1 MKSDNRL
8 LSLLSAGLLCWISS
22 SAQTGISN
30 GQFSASLESNS
41 IIYMDDPVL
50 GVHPKEDHFASNDY
64 LKMDYSS
71 GNFSAGIQL
80 EGYLPALYGFEI
92 GDQTDY
98 RKFFLAS
105 KYINWQKDGLLVHIG
120 DIYDQFG
127 NGLIYRSFEDR
138 NLGLNNSLEGIQA
151 GYSLGRV
158 LSLRAM
164 MGHPRYYT
172 EYLDTWVRG
181 ADLQFSLSELLH
193 FDSLNLEFEAGYV
206 NRYEENYAFEAE
218 PNVHLYSAALNFSFQ
233 GLNLKAEY
241 AAKTRDIPAVLQ
253 NAHSGAAILLE
264 ALYNRKNFS
273 ISADFRILDHMGTML
288 STTLSG
294 TANSLNYLPSLSR
307 QYHYMLANL
316 NPHQVNVVG
325 EAAGQLDL
333 FYKLKSKENRHRYW
347 TLHLNASGASTI
359 SPSQADDGSIR
370 LSWLDVN
377 ADLLCNWSK
386 SFKTTFLYSRQEW
399 NPSHG
404 FQDISYVSNIFV
416 MEASYKFAKKYA
428 LRGEIQYLNSQDYEK
443 DWIAAL
449 LEFSIAPSLN
459 VFVSDMY
466 NSGSSKVHYYNAGI
480 ALSKNRS
487 RLQLSYGRN
496 RAGYVCSGGV
506 CRYSPAYTGLNFLL
520 TTSF

>member
-1 MKSDNRL
+1 
-8 LSLLSAGLLCWISS
+8 
-22 SAQTGISN
+22 
-30 GQFSASLESNS
+30 
-41 IIYMDDPVL
+41 
-50 GVHPKEDHFASNDY
+50 
-64 LKMDYSS
+64 
-71 GNFSAGIQL
+71 
-80 EGYLPALYGFEI
+80 
-92 GDQTDY
+92 
-98 RKFFLAS
+98 
-105 KYINWQKDGLLVHIG
+105 
-120 DIYDQFG
+120 
-127 NGLIYRSFEDR
+127 
-138 NLGLNNSLEGIQA
+138 
-151 GYSLGRV
+151 
-158 LSLRAM
+158 
-164 MGHPRYYT
+164 
-172 EYLDTWVRG
+172 
-181 ADLQFSLSELLH
+181 
-193 FDSLNLEFEAGYV
+193 
-206 NRYEENYAFEAE
+206 
-218 PNVHLYSAALNFSFQ
+218 
-233 GLNLKAEY
+233 
-241 AAKTRDIPAVLQ
+241 
-253 NAHSGAAILLE
+253 
-264 ALYNRKNFS
+264 
-273 ISADFRILDHMGTML
+273 
-288 STTLSG
+288 
-294 TANSLNYLPSLSR
+294 
-307 QYHYMLANL
+307 MLANL

-520 TTSF
+520 TTSFYSQNDLLSKNNLFLL